1 MKITV
6 NGEARELRAAALPDA
21 LAELGYGDGKV
32 ATALNETFVPAA
44 ARAGVTLSEGDRLEI
59 VAPRQGG

>member
-6 NGEARELRAAALPDA
+6 NGEMLEVAAQTLAGALE
-21 LAELGYGDGKV
+21 ELGHGNARV
-32 ATALNETFVPAA
+32 ATAVNEAFVPVA
-44 ARAGVTLSEGDRLEI
+44 ARSRHTLSEGDRVEI

>member
-1 MKITV
+1 MKIIV
-6 NGEARELRAAALPDA
+6 NGQDRTVMSDTLDAA

-32 ATALNETFVPAA
+32 ATAVNETFVPATG
-44 ARAGVTLSEGDRLEI
+44 RAGHGLSDGDRLEI

>member
-6 NGEARELRAAALPDA
+6 NGAPAEVSASMLNDI
-21 LAELGYGDGKV
+21 LAELGYGDATV
-32 ATALNETFVPAA
+32 ATAVNEAFVAA
-44 ARAGVTLSEGDRLEI
+44 GTRDGLALAPGDRLEI